1 MLIRIICATI
11 ATFFFAI
18 LFNTKKENL
27 LYASL
32 GGGIGSFTYEILV
45 YYGINIYTSIFLAA
59 IIFATY
65 SEIMARVCKTTA
77 TTFAI
82 CALIPLVPGNGMYQ
96 TMINIVNNDLNAAVQ
111 YGLSTLSTAGILAL
125 GIMIVSTFAKLRR
138 QRKNN

>member
-1 MLIRIICATI
+1 MQPLQLSSSLSYSTQ
-11 ATFFFAI
+11 
-18 LFNTKKENL
+18 KENL

-82 CALIPLVPGNGMYQ
+82 CALIAAGNGMYQ